1 MWFTIIMMILG
12 ISLIA
17 LAVTYFLPRKKAY
30 FIPMLTLLGLGLIMI
45 GLSQLAGIKDNW
57 SSTILI
63 VFGMI
68 FIFSSILTAITLIFL
83 SLSKKKN

>member
-1 MWFTIIMMILG
+1 MWFTIMMIILG

-17 LAVTYFLPRKKAY
+17 LAITYFLPRKKAY
-30 FIPMLTLLGLGLIMI
+30 YIPMLTLLGVGLMMI
-45 GLSQLAGIKDNW
+45 GLSQLNGIKDNW
-57 SSTILI
+57 ASTILV

-68 FIFSSILTAITLIFL
+68 FIFSSILTAITLFFL

>member
-1 MWFTIIMMILG
+1 MWFTIIMIILG

-30 FIPMLTLLGLGLIMI
+30 FIPMLTLLGIGLIMI
-45 GLSQLAGIKDNW
+45 GISQLNGIKDNW
-57 SSTILI
+57 SATILI

-83 SLSKKKN
+83 RLSKKNN

>member
-1 MWFTIIMMILG
+1 MWFTIIMIILG

-30 FIPMLTLLGLGLIMI
+30 FIPMLTLLGIGLIMI
-45 GLSQLAGIKDNW
+45 GISQLNGIKDNW

-83 SLSKKKN
+83 RLSKKNN

>member
-1 MWFTIIMMILG
+1 MWFTIIIIILG
-12 ISLIA
+12 ISFIA

-30 FIPMLTLLGLGLIMI
+30 FIPMLTLLGIGLIMI
-45 GLSQLAGIKDNW
+45 GISQLNGIKDNW

-83 SLSKKKN
+83 RLSKKNN